1 MYHNHNNSLIFGTKI
16 QIHNFGHFSKN
27 SIFGQNLRFSD
38 IDLIKWDFYHDFQ
51 TTWEKKSQYIGLLN
65 WIAFLPDFD

>member
-27 SIFGQNLRFSD
+27 SIFGQNLRFSNSV
-38 IDLIKWDFYHDFQ
+38 ILHILIRLGVEFPCVCQLTF
-51 TTWEKKSQYIGLLN
+51 TQYRTLFSGYNTL
-65 WIAFLPDFD
+65 